1 MKYFTL
7 FILLLLMAATANA
20 DDVFRDSDLKDLRI
34 FAISKS
40 DGIAWI
46 RDKNGNETEVYIGDT
61 IGIEGRE
68 VVSMDKASITVRLGN
83 TYTKLRLFISN
94 EEAEIN
100 ALEIDP
106 SLVD

>member
-1 MKYFTL
+1 MKCFMF
-7 FILLLLMAATANA
+7 FILLLLMAATATA
-20 DDVFRDSDLKDLRI
+20 SDFFRDSPLKDLRL
-34 FAISKS
+34 FAISES

-46 RDKNGNETEVYIGDT
+46 TDNNGSEAEVYIGDT

-100 ALEIDP
+100 AFEMDAP
-106 SLVD
+106 PED